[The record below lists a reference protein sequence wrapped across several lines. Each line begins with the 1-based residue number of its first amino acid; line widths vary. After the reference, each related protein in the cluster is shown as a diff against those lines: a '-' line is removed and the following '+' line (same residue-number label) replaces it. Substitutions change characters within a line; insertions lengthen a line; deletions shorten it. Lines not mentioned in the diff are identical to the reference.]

1 MSFPLRV
8 TKKTYFTVV
17 TTKKSS
23 RSAIN
28 NIASL
33 LSRSEDEFYR
43 NTMIGMKACR
53 GAEEFRIWYA
63 SLTVKDFST
72 LTSVRDRMRT
82 LRKIR
87 LTKSFVIKPK
97 R

>member
-1 MSFPLRV
+1 MKKLDRIVLIAISLILNMSFQ

-23 RSAIN
+23 IN
-28 NIASL
+28 TIA
-33 LSRSEDEFYR
+33 EFYR
-43 NTMIGMKACR
+43 NTMIGMKAV
-53 GAEEFRIWYA
+53 EFRIWYA

-87 LTKSFVIKPK
+87 LTKDFVIKPK

>member
-1 MSFPLRV
+1 
-8 TKKTYFTVV
+8 
-17 TTKKSS
+17 
-23 RSAIN
+23 
-28 NIASL
+28 
-33 LSRSEDEFYR
+33 
-43 NTMIGMKACR
+43 MIGMKAV
-53 GAEEFRIWYA
+53 EFRIWYA

-87 LTKSFVIKPK
+87 LTKDFVIKSK